1 MTKNVK
7 FGFYV
12 SGNATRL
19 TKYLSTCEDHME
31 IQCVVHDGAE
41 SSELKEVLLKNEI
54 PYFHVELGAGSMED
68 KSQRLSDALLSQ
80 LLSHSV
86 DYCFCFGSKILKG
99 ELLERFFER
108 IINFHPSL
116 LPSFPGVKSIDQ
128 ALEYGAIILGN
139 TAHII
144 DEGVDTGAIIMQSMI
159 EASRLDGYDSVL
171 DLQIPML
178 HQISK
183 WICDGRFQV
192 CGRNVTIKDAIA
204 GNGRFIPALE
214 H

>member
-1 MTKNVK
+1 MKKNVK
-7 FGFYV
+7 FAFYV

-19 TKYLSTCEDHME
+19 NKYLSIYEDHME

-41 SSELKEVLLKNEI
+41 SSELKDVLLKKKI
-54 PYFHVELGAGSMED
+54 SYFHVDLGTGSMEER
-68 KSQRLSDALLSQ
+68 SQRLSGTLLSQ
-80 LLSHSV
+80 LASHSV
-86 DYCFCFGSKILKG
+86 DYCFCFGSKILRG
-99 ELLERFFER
+99 ELLERFSER

-116 LPSFPGVKSIDQ
+116 LPAFPGVKSIDQ
-128 ALEYGAIILGN
+128 ALEYGAIMLGN

-159 EASRLDGYDSVL
+159 EASRFDGYDSVL

-183 WICDGRFQV
+183 WISDGRFQV
-192 CGRNVTIKDAIA
+192 CGRNVIIENAITD
-204 GNGRFIPALE
+204 NGRFIPALE